1 MQITSFATPA
11 LLFPA
16 ISLLMLSY
24 TNKFLAIASLIRN
37 LHDRY
42 EKEPQRELI
51 EQVAN
56 LSKRLYLIRLMQTF
70 AIASF
75 LMCFVCMVFLFLE
88 KQVAANWAFGL
99 SLGLMITSLVLS
111 LWEIT
116 LSAGALNLLLKDF
129 RKKDEIETSEAT
141 TASGKRE

>member
-1 MQITSFATPA
+1 MEITSFATPA

-42 EKEPQRELI
+42 EKEPQGMLK
-51 EQVAN
+51 EQVVN
-56 LSKRLYLIRLMQTF
+56 LRKRLYLIRTMQTF

-75 LMCFVCMVFLFLE
+75 LMCFVCMVLLFLE
-88 KQVAANWAFGL
+88 KQTAANWAFGL
-99 SLGLMITSLVLS
+99 SLGLMIVSLVLS
-111 LWEIT
+111 LWEIS
-116 LSAGALNLLLKDF
+116 LSAGALKLLLKNF
-129 RKKDEIETSEAT
+129 
-141 TASGKRE
+141 GK

>member
-37 LHDRY
+37 LHDRH
-42 EKEPQRELI
+42 EKEPQRVFK
-51 EQVAN
+51 EQVFN
-56 LSKRLYLIRLMQTF
+56 LSKRLYLIRTMQTF

-88 KQVAANWAFGL
+88 NQTAANWAFGI
-99 SLGLMITSLVLS
+99 SLALMIVSLVLS

-116 LSAGALNLLLKDF
+116 LSAGALSLLLKDF
-129 RKKDEIETSEAT
+129 DKEK
-141 TASGKRE
+141 

>member
-1 MQITSFATPA
+1 MEITSFTTPA

-42 EKEPQRELI
+42 EKEPQSVLE

-56 LSKRLYLIRLMQTF
+56 LRKRLYLIRTMQTF

-75 LMCFVCMVFLFLE
+75 LMCFVCMALLFLE
-88 KQVAANWAFGL
+88 KQIAANWAFGV
-99 SLGLMITSLVLS
+99 SLCLMIVSLVLS
-111 LWEIT
+111 LWEIG
-116 LSAGALNLLLKDF
+116 LSAGALKLLLKNF
-129 RKKDEIETSEAT
+129 GKKQ
-141 TASGKRE
+141 

>member
-42 EKEPQRELI
+42 EKEPHGELVG
-51 EQVAN
+51 QVAN
-56 LSKRLYLIRLMQTF
+56 LSKRLDLIRWMQIF

-75 LMCFVCMVFLFLE
+75 LLCFVCMVFLFLE
-88 KQVAANWAFGL
+88 KQVAANWAFGF
-99 SLGLMITSLVLS
+99 SLLLMIASLILS
-111 LWEIT
+111 LWEIS
-116 LSAGALNLLLKDF
+116 LSAGALNLLLKNF
-129 RKKDEIETSEAT
+129 KK
-141 TASGKRE
+141 

>member
-42 EKEPQRELI
+42 EKDRQPVLAQ
-51 EQVAN
+51 QVAN
-56 LSKRLYLIRLMQTF
+56 LSMRLYLIRLMQTF

-75 LMCFVCMVFLFLE
+75 LMCFVCMVLLFLE
-88 KQVAANWAFGL
+88 KQTAANWAFGL
-99 SLGLMITSLVLS
+99 SLLLMIVSLGLS
-111 LWEIT
+111 LWEIG
-116 LSAGALNLLLKDF
+116 LSAGALKLLLRDF
-129 RKKDEIETSEAT
+129 GG
-141 TASGKRE
+141 GKPGLEDFGSKEK